1 MMNKR
6 VRRIARDI
14 PDGEF
19 VPVVSMSRRG
29 LRIVLTEE
37 QHMTLKM
44 AAAAKDQKLAN
55 YIREMAVAAA
65 EAEVKAFYEKKFGGT
80 RSTNIE
86 RS

>member
-1 MMNKR
+1 
-6 VRRIARDI
+6 
-14 PDGEF
+14 
-19 VPVVSMSRRG
+19 
-29 LRIVLTEE
+29 
-37 QHMTLKM
+37 MTLKM

>member
-1 MMNKR
+1 MNKR
-6 VRRIARDI
+6 VRRIARDV
-14 PDGEF
+14 PDGD
-19 VPVVSMSRRG
+19 VPLVSMGRRG

-44 AAAAKDQKLAN
+44 AAAAKDKKLAN

-65 EAEVKAFYEKKFGGT
+65 EAEVKAFYEKKFGGI

>member
-1 MMNKR
+1 MRKNP
-6 VRRIARDI
+6 RRTARDV
-14 PDGEF
+14 PEGELG
-19 VPVVSMSRRG
+19 PPVSMGRRG

-44 AAAAKDQKLAN
+44 AAAAKDKKLAN

-65 EAEVKAFYEKKFGGT
+65 EAEVKAFYEKKFGGI